1 MCKDV
6 IAWNWMQRWLE
17 WGKRS
22 SATWH
27 FQATIYLLYR
37 ILSIKSW
44 PQIGHCIKKLLT
56 LFGCQ
61 FFPPALEWS
70 MMERE
75 TRAAR
80 RKATLCLPPWLE
92 TMGSS
97 FGPPAVG
104 STSVGSLG
112 RPQFYLLARFLCC
125 QLLFSCFWNMICWLR
140 SPEQPRHPVWWT
152 SPSRSVSTSTP
163 SNFLGS
169 CTTRTHSASGSLAP
183 RLNCAASILS
193 RWDTHLNI
201 FALCASC
208 DMRAQ
213 IHHQL

>member
-1 MCKDV
+1 MCKDI

-17 WGKRS
+17 LGKRS

-27 FQATIYLLYR
+27 FQPTVYSLYR
-37 ILSIKSW
+37 IVSIKKTINDLGSAVTFRNYAYF
-44 PQIGHCIKKLLT
+44 QDLT

-61 FFPPALEWS
+61 FFPPALGWS
-70 MMERE
+70 MTERE

-80 RKATLCLPPWLE
+80 QKAILCLPPWLE

-97 FGPPAVG
+97 SGPPVVG

-112 RPQFYLLARFLCC
+112 RPQFHLLAHFLRF
-125 QLLFSCFWNMICWLR
+125 QSLLSSFWNMICWLC

-169 CTTRTHSASGSLAP
+169 CTMPTHSASGSLAP
-183 RLNCAASILS
+183 RPNCAALILS
-193 RWDTHLNI
+193 RWDIHLNV
-201 FALCASC
+201 FAWFS
-208 DMRAQ
+208 
-213 IHHQL
+213 H